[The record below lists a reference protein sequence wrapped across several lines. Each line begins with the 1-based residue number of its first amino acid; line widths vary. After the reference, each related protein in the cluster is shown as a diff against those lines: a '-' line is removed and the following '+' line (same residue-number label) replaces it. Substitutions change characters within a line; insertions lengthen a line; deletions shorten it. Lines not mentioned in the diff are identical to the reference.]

1 MRVLYGKITAS
12 HGLKGFVK
20 ILIFGQDASM
30 LGGVTPL
37 YSSET
42 GDETLDITLKNPLG
56 KYILAEVAGVTDRN
70 GSDAIKGTEIWI
82 DQTALPAIEDEDEFY
97 VTDLIGMSAAK
108 PCGAEIGK
116 ITAVDNYGA
125 GDLLDIALPNG
136 DSVMVPFSEQETSEP
151 KDGAITVLTPEKWLD

>member
-1 MRVLYGKITAS
+1 
-12 HGLKGFVK
+12 
-20 ILIFGQDASM
+20 M

-37 YSSET
+37 YTSET
-42 GDETLDITLKNPLG
+42 GSETLDITLKNPLG

-82 DQTALPAIEDEDEFY
+82 DKAALPAIEDEDEFY
-97 VTDLIGMSAAK
+97 VADLIGMRAVK

-136 DSVMVPFSEQETSEP
+136 DSLMIPFSEQETSEP
-151 KDGAITVLTPEKWLD
+151 IDGTITILDPEKWLD